1 MRHAG
6 LHRAALKQECIAK
19 ECMERVRPVLQPHLS
34 RELPEAR
41 GHVLVVILMIL
52 VSRLFAL

>member
-1 MRHAG
+1 
-6 LHRAALKQECIAK
+6 
-19 ECMERVRPVLQPHLS
+19 MERVRPVLQPHLS